1 MKRPCRECKSTG
13 TSRGGLGTC
22 RGTVQNYVFRPN
34 EATRAS
40 LFVHRRMDSCPA
52 PRGGQKGRNGPKA
65 GFFKKKAKKV
75 CQLFGRLVRRSY
87 FCTRNSGCS
96 SARLEYASG
105 GRVVAGSNPVTPTE
119 LPSSNDSILIE
130 SLLLFLRISNAPS
143 GKQLQHTAAPKA
155 KKTGSATLRV
165 GNQCPPKKHC
175 TDSHCSHIL
184 PQGFV
189 PLRSPCG
196 KALRRKASCSFVA
209 LRGKANHP
217 QGFVPLRSPLVVK
230 LSAARLRVHSWP
242 FVVKPIIRKASCL
255 FVALC
260 GTPQ

>member
-1 MKRPCRECKSTG
+1 MKRPCRECKSAG
-13 TSRGGLGTC
+13 TSRGVLGTC

-34 EATRAS
+34 EATEAS
-40 LFVHRRMDSCPA
+40 LFVHRCMDSCPA
-52 PRGGQKGRNGPKA
+52 HKGGRRGRNGPKT
-65 GFFKKKAKKV
+65 GFFEKNAKKV
-75 CQLFGRLVRRSY
+75 RQLFGHLVRRSY

-130 SLLLFLRISNAPS
+130 SLLLFFYVSQTPLRASSCSTPLPRRQRKQALQHYVWVTNAPQKS
-143 GKQLQHTAAPKA
+143 IAPIA
-155 KKTGSATLRV
+155 IAVIS
-165 GNQCPPKKHC
+165 
-175 TDSHCSHIL
+175 
-184 PQGFV
+184 F
-189 PLRSPCG
+189 
-196 KALRRKASCSFVA
+196 RKASCLFV
-209 LRGKANHP
+209 
-217 QGFVPLRSPLVVK
+217 PLVVK
-230 LSAARLRVHSWP
+230 LSAARLRVHSWL

>member
-1 MKRPCRECKSTG
+1 
-13 TSRGGLGTC
+13 
-22 RGTVQNYVFRPN
+22 
-34 EATRAS
+34 
-40 LFVHRRMDSCPA
+40 MDSCPA
-52 PRGGQKGRNGPKA
+52 HKGGRRGRNGPKT
-65 GFFKKKAKKV
+65 GFFEKNAKKV
-75 CQLFGRLVRRSY
+75 RQLFGHLVRRSY

-130 SLLLFLRISNAPS
+130 SLLLFFYVSQTPLRASSCSTPLPRRQR
-143 GKQLQHTAAPKA
+143 KQALQHYVWVTNA
-155 KKTGSATLRV
+155 
-165 GNQCPPKKHC
+165 PPKKHC